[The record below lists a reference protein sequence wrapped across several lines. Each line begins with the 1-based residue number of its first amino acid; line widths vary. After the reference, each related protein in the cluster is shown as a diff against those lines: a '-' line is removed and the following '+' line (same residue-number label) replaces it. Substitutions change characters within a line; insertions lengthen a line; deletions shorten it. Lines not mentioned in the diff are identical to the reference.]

1 MKGRNFRIYYPLLP
15 FAWIYRAIVSVR
27 NLMFD
32 KGILQSRRFDIP
44 VISIGNIS
52 VGGTGKTPH
61 TEYLIR
67 LLQNEFQ
74 LAILSRGYKRKSKG
88 FVLATPDTPTEMIGD
103 EPFQMAHKYPQIYM
117 AVDRDRCHGIE
128 RLTDGHT
135 APGVKAIVLDDAYQH
150 RYVKPGLNILLTDYN
165 RLITRD
171 KMLPAGRLREPT
183 KGKDRADIIV
193 VSKCPTDISKEERK
207 QITAELAPSHTQ
219 QLYFSTFTYGRIQPL
234 FTEGAERE
242 LSDIR
247 ADEHIVLVTGIA
259 SPQPLIERLKQ
270 QTAHITPLTFADHH
284 DFTAADMSR
293 IADTFLGLRSEK
305 ELIVTT
311 EKDAARLAG
320 HPLMDERIK
329 PFIYVVPVM
338 VKFIEKE
345 ELFNLNIINYVRNEY
360 VRQDSRNS
368 SLLKG

>member
-1 MKGRNFRIYYPLLP
+1 MKGRKFRIYYPLLP

-32 KGILQSRRFDIP
+32 KGILQSRRFNFP

-117 AVDRDRCHGIE
+117 AVDRNRCHGIE

-165 RLITRD
+165 RLITR
-171 KMLPAGRLREPT
+171 
-183 KGKDRADIIV
+183 
-193 VSKCPTDISKEERK
+193 CC
-207 QITAELAPSHTQ
+207 
-219 QLYFSTFTYGRIQPL
+219 QPDVC
-234 FTEGAERE
+234 ANPPKVR
-242 LSDIR
+242 
-247 ADEHIVLVTGIA
+247 
-259 SPQPLIERLKQ
+259 IER
-270 QTAHITPLTFADHH
+270 T
-284 DFTAADMSR
+284 S
-293 IADTFLGLRSEK
+293 
-305 ELIVTT
+305 
-311 EKDAARLAG
+311 
-320 HPLMDERIK
+320 
-329 PFIYVVPVM
+329 
-338 VKFIEKE
+338 
-345 ELFNLNIINYVRNEY
+345 
-360 VRQDSRNS
+360 
-368 SLLKG
+368 

>member
-1 MKGRNFRIYYPLLP
+1 
-15 FAWIYRAIVSVR
+15 
-27 NLMFD
+27 MFD
-32 KGILQSRRFDIP
+32 KGILQSRRFNIP

-67 LLQNEFQ
+67 LLKDEFQ

-171 KMLPAGRLREPT
+171 KMLPAGRLREPA

-193 VSKCPTDISKEERK
+193 VSKCPTDISEEERK

-305 ELIVTT
+305 KLIVTT

-320 HPLMDERIK
+320 HPLMDKRIK

>member
-1 MKGRNFRIYYPLLP
+1 M
-15 FAWIYRAIVSVR
+15 
-27 NLMFD
+27 
-32 KGILQSRRFDIP
+32 
-44 VISIGNIS
+44 
-52 VGGTGKTPH
+52 
-61 TEYLIR
+61 
-67 LLQNEFQ
+67 
-74 LAILSRGYKRKSKG
+74 
-88 FVLATPDTPTEMIGD
+88 
-103 EPFQMAHKYPQIYM
+103 
-117 AVDRDRCHGIE
+117 
-128 RLTDGHT
+128 
-135 APGVKAIVLDDAYQH
+135 
-150 RYVKPGLNILLTDYN
+150 
-165 RLITRD
+165 
-171 KMLPAGRLREPT
+171 
-183 KGKDRADIIV
+183 
-193 VSKCPTDISKEERK
+193 
-207 QITAELAPSHTQ
+207 
-219 QLYFSTFTYGRIQPL
+219 
-234 FTEGAERE
+234 
-242 LSDIR
+242 
-247 ADEHIVLVTGIA
+247 LVTGIA

-305 ELIVTT
+305 KLIVTT